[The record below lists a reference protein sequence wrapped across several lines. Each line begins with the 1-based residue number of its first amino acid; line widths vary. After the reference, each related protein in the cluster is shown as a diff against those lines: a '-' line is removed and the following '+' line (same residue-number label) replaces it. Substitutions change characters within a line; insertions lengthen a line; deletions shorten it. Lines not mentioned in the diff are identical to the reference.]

1 VFQREEI
8 VMVRMLFIGGLL
20 LLASSCVHGR
30 EGFINTDGAKR
41 AAFELSC
48 NEDALTITEIN
59 SNTIGVE
66 GCGKKV
72 VYKLVQTGNGLDWIR
87 D

>member
-1 VFQREEI
+1 
-8 VMVRMLFIGGLL
+8 MVRMLFIGGLL
-20 LLASSCVHGR
+20 LTASCVHGR
-30 EGFINTDGAKR
+30 EGFVNTDGAKR

-66 GCGKKV
+66 GCGKKA
-72 VYKLVQTGNGLDWIR
+72 VYKLVQTNSGGGLDWIR

>member
-1 VFQREEI
+1 
-8 VMVRMLFIGGLL
+8 MVRRLTIAGLL

-30 EGFINTDGAKR
+30 EGFVKADGVKR

-48 NEDALTITEIN
+48 SEDALTITEIN
-59 SNTIGVE
+59 GSTIGVE
-66 GCGKKV
+66 GCGKKA
-72 VYKLVQTGNGLDWIR
+72 VYKLVQTNSGGGMDWIR